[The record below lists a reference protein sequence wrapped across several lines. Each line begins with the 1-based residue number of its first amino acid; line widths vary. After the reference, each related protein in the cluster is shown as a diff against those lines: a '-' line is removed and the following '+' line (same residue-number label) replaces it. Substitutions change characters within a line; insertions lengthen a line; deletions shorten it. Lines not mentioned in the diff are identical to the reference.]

1 MRHAVML
8 ITAALWIAA
17 NFYLWSLKQSQLA
30 LFWQS
35 LGMAALAYPAFYR
48 YVVLK

>member
-1 MRHAVML
+1 ML
-8 ITAALWIAA
+8 VAAALWIAA
-17 NFYLWSLKQSQLA
+17 NFYLWSLKQSQFA

-35 LGMAALAYPAFYR
+35 LAMAALAYPALYR

>member
-1 MRHAVML
+1 ML
-8 ITAALWIAA
+8 VAAALWIAA
-17 NFYLWSLKQSQLA
+17 SFYLWSLKRASS

-35 LGMAALAYPAFYR
+35 LGMAAVAYPAFYR